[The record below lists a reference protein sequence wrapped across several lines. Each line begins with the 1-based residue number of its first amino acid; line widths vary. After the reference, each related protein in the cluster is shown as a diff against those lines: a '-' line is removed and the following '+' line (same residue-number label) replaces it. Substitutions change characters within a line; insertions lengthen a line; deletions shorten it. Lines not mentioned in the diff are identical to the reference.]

1 MTGSAVTP
9 QVSDARAPFHQ
20 RLGARLA
27 FMAAIAML
35 PLGLLGL
42 VQSRAANDEAGQ
54 RANLAV
60 MDETLRAATPQI
72 RLILASKVMAA
83 TLAKSVALS
92 ELFNDTALCRKVMKQ
107 VADDEPALSLVA
119 FVPLSGQLSCTSV
132 GKDFDVSKSTGFLKA
147 AALEK
152 PAFSVISKGAVSGV
166 SVLSVTNPVY
176 DGNGKRV
183 GFIAVSM
190 PHTSL
195 GETLTPAEPDSDA
208 TDPLALLTFDSEGT
222 VLTSS
227 VGLDDAASS
236 LPAETPLQEL
246 ARGKARTFLANSV
259 AGEARIFSVLPM
271 ADGLFLLGSWARP
284 GGLTLFGQDIGPY
297 IIPSLM
303 WIAAMAVAM
312 LGAETLVA
320 RHMRHVVGAMT
331 AFAGGDR
338 KRVTLDLLKSPAEI
352 RELGRAFSVM
362 TETILRDEAELENML
377 RQKEILLREV
387 HHRTGNSL
395 QLIASIMRIHKRQEK
410 SLAVRSILEGLHHRV
425 MALATVHMG
434 LYETAGQKD
443 VKMDALFSGVIRQ
456 ISGLGKA
463 ASQRPQIATDFEPI
477 QLIPDQAVP
486 LALLLTELLAGM
498 PGNDASAGE
507 IEVSLRLLDGE
518 QTARLHIKGPASLGT
533 AASNQPTPTAIGTQ
547 LVRGFAMQ
555 IGGAVSVA
563 NTPEAVDVTVD
574 FPIRE
579 GFDP

>member
-1 MTGSAVTP
+1 MTGPGAP
-9 QVSDARAPFHQ
+9 LPLSDARPPFHQ

-27 FMAAIAML
+27 LMVAIAML

-42 VQSRAANDEAGQ
+42 VQSRAANDEAEQ
-54 RANLAV
+54 RANLAI

-72 RLILASKVMAA
+72 RLILAAQVMAA
-83 TLAKSVALS
+83 TLAKSVSLS
-92 ELFNDTALCRKVMKQ
+92 EVFKDTPRCRELMKQ
-107 VADDEPALSLVA
+107 VAVDEPVLSLVA

-132 GKDFDVSKSTGFLKA
+132 GEDFDVSQSPGFLKVVG
-147 AALEK
+147 LQE
-152 PAFSVISKGAVSGV
+152 PAFSVNGKGPVSGV
-166 SVLSVTNPVY
+166 SVLSVTHPVY
-176 DGNGKRV
+176 DAAGTRV
-183 GFIAVSM
+183 GFIGVSM

-195 GETLTPAEPDSDA
+195 GETFNPSDSDVN
-208 TDPLALLTFDSEGT
+208 DPLALLTFDADGT

-227 VGLDDAASS
+227 VGLDDAPLS
-236 LPAETPLQEL
+236 LPAATSLQEL
-246 ARGKARTFLANSV
+246 ARGDARTFLANSV
-259 AGEARIFSVLPM
+259 AGEPRIFSVLPM
-271 ADGLFLLGSWARP
+271 ADGLFLLGSWSRP
-284 GGLTLFGQDIGPY
+284 GGFTVFGQDVSPY
-297 IIPSLM
+297 IVPSLM
-303 WIAAMAVAM
+303 WIAAMVVAM

-338 KRVTLDLLKSPAEI
+338 KQVALDLLKSPAEI
-352 RELGRAFSVM
+352 KELGRAYSIM
-362 TETILRDEAELENML
+362 TETILHDEAELENML

-395 QLIASIMRIHKRQEK
+395 QLIASIMRIHVRQEK
-410 SLAVRSILEGLHHRV
+410 SVAVRSILEGLHDRV

-456 ISGLGKA
+456 ISGLGKQ
-463 ASQRPQIATDFEPI
+463 SNKNPHIATDFEPI

-498 PGNDASAGE
+498 PASEAQVGQV
-507 IEVSLRLLDGE
+507 EVSLRLLDGE
-518 QTARLHIKGPASLGT
+518 QMARLHIKGPASLGT
-533 AASNQPTPTAIGTQ
+533 AASDQPTPTAIGTQ
-547 LVRGFAMQ
+547 LVRGFAQQ

-563 NTPEAVDVTVD
+563 NTPEVVDVTVD

-579 GFDP
+579 GFEP

>member
-1 MTGSAVTP
+1 MTDSAP
-9 QVSDARAPFHQ
+9 SPPSSDARAPFYQ

-27 FMAAIAML
+27 FMVAIAML

-54 RANLAV
+54 RANLAI

-72 RLILASKVMAA
+72 RLILAAQVMAA
-83 TLAKSVALS
+83 TLSKSVSLS
-92 ELFNDTALCRKVMKQ
+92 EVFKDTALCREVMRQ
-107 VADDEPALSLVA
+107 VAADEPALSLVA

-132 GKDFDVSKSTGFLKA
+132 GKDFDVSESPGFLKVVD
-147 AALEK
+147 LQE
-152 PAFSVISKGAVSGV
+152 PGFSVNSKGPVSGV
-166 SVLSVTNPVY
+166 SVLSVTHPVNDV
-176 DGNGKRV
+176 DGRRV

-195 GETLTPAEPDSDA
+195 SESTAADNSDPSA
-208 TDPLALLTFDSEGT
+208 PLALLTFDADGM

-227 VGLDDAASS
+227 VGLENAPSS
-236 LPAETPLQEL
+236 LPAATSLQEL
-246 ARGKARTFLANSV
+246 ASGDARTFLANSV
-259 AGEARIFSVLPM
+259 AGEPRIFSVLPM
-271 ADGLFLLGSWARP
+271 ADGLFLLGSWIRP
-284 GGLTLFGQDIGPY
+284 SVFTVFGQDVGPY
-297 IIPSLM
+297 IVPSLM
-303 WIAAMAVAM
+303 WIAAMMVAM

-320 RHMRHVVGAMT
+320 RHMRRVVGAMT

-338 KRVTLDLLKSPAEI
+338 KQVTLNLLKSPAEI
-352 RELGRAFSVM
+352 KELGRAFGIM

-395 QLIASIMRIHKRQEK
+395 QLIASIMRIHIRQEN
-410 SLAVRSILEGLHHRV
+410 SISVRSTLEGLHDRV

-456 ISGLGKA
+456 ISGLGKHTNK
-463 ASQRPQIATDFEPI
+463 RPQIATDFEPI

-498 PGNDASAGE
+498 PASAAQSGPV
-507 IEVSLRLLDGE
+507 EVSLRLLDGE
-518 QTARLHIKGPASLGT
+518 QKARLHIKGPASLGT
-533 AASNQPTPTAIGTQ
+533 AASDQPTPTAIGTQ
-547 LVRGFAMQ
+547 LVRGFAQQ

-563 NTPEAVDVTVD
+563 NTPEAVNVTVD

-579 GFDP
+579 GFEP

>member
-1 MTGSAVTP
+1 MTKTDSDLAA
-9 QVSDARAPFHQ
+9 SDARPSFHQ
-20 RLGARLA
+20 RLGSRLA
-27 FMAAIAML
+27 LMVAVAML

-54 RANLAV
+54 RANLAI

-72 RLILASKVMAA
+72 RLILAAQVMAA
-83 TLAKSVALS
+83 TLAKSVSLNDV
-92 ELFNDTALCRKVMKQ
+92 FNDTARCRQLMKQ
-107 VADDEPALSLVA
+107 VAADEPALSLVA
-119 FVPLSGQLSCTSV
+119 FVPLSGKLTCTSL
-132 GKDFDVSKSTGFLKA
+132 GTDFDVSKSAGFLKVVDL
-147 AALEK
+147 LE
-152 PAFSVISKGAVSGV
+152 PAFSVNSKGPVSGV
-166 SVLSVTNPVY
+166 SVLSVTHPVY
-176 DGNGKRV
+176 DKAGTRV
-183 GFIAVSM
+183 GFIGVSM
-190 PHTSL
+190 PHKSL
-195 GETLTPAEPDSDA
+195 GEAGNADEHDEN
-208 TDPLALLTFDSEGT
+208 DPLALLTFDADGT

-227 VGLDDAASS
+227 VGLDDAAKS
-236 LPAETPLQEL
+236 LPANTTLQEL
-246 ARGKARTFLANSV
+246 SGGKARTFLANSA
-259 AGEARIFSVLPM
+259 AGEPRIFSVLPM

-284 GGLTLFGQDIGPY
+284 SGFTVFGQDVGPY
-297 IIPSLM
+297 IVPSLM
-303 WIAAMAVAM
+303 WIAAMMVAM
-312 LGAETLVA
+312 LGAETLVV
-320 RHMRHVVGAMT
+320 RHMRHVVGAMS

-352 RELGRAFSVM
+352 KELGRAFSVM
-362 TETILRDEAELENML
+362 TETILHDEAELENML

-395 QLIASIMRIHKRQEK
+395 QLIASIMRIHIRQEK
-410 SLAVRSILEGLHHRV
+410 SVAVRGILEGLHDRV

-456 ISGLGKA
+456 ISGLGKQA
-463 ASQRPQIATDFEPI
+463 AKKPQIATDFEPI

-498 PGNDASAGE
+498 PASEAQIGQV
-507 IEVSLRLLDGE
+507 EVSLRLLEG
-518 QTARLHIKGPASLGT
+518 QQKARLQIRGPASLGT
-533 AASNQPTPTAIGTQ
+533 AASDQPTPTAIGTQ
-547 LVRGFAMQ
+547 LVRGFAQQ